1 MTSQPE
7 KQKIAIYILPNNSRS
22 KDNQITKFG
31 QLIGYN
37 MRNIFLLEKSHR
49 KWGGE
54 TNLEILF

>member
-22 KDNQITKFG
+22 KDNQIMKFG

-37 MRNIFLLEKSHR
+37 VRNIFLLEKSHR
-49 KWGGE
+49 K
-54 TNLEILF
+54 